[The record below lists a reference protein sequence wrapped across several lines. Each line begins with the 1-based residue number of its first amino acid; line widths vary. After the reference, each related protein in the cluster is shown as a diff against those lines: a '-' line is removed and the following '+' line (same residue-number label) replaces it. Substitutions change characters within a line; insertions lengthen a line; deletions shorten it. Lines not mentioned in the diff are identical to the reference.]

1 MAKKNMKET
10 VEAAKDVMQDAVED
24 AKVVV
29 EETVKRTKKG
39 AKKAEEEAR
48 KVTESVKKAAQKV
61 AVKEVF
67 IQFAGAEYKESE
79 ILEKVEAAY
88 KAEGHRLSAIRSME
102 LYIKPEDGMAYYV
115 INGKTTG
122 SVEL

>member
-10 VEAAKDVMQDAVED
+10 VEAARDAVQDAVED

-39 AKKAEEEAR
+39 AKKAEEEAK
-48 KVTESVKKAAQKV
+48 KVTETVKKTAKKV
-61 AVKEVF
+61 MLKETY

-79 ILEKVEAAY
+79 IMAKVEEAY
-88 KAEGHRLSAIRSME
+88 KAEGHRLSSIRSIE
-102 LYIKPEDGMAYYV
+102 LYVKPEDGKAYYV
-115 INGKTTG
+115 INEKTAG
-122 SVEL
+122 SVDL